1 MEIMDNHSKSDIA
14 LEVHGT
20 LGKTLGDVACSVC
33 DEYGLKSIG
42 LGGGSAINSILSQK
56 IKESIEHKNKN
67 FLTFKS
73 IPCGDGGT
81 SCGQAISASARI

>member
-1 MEIMDNHSKSDIA
+1 
-14 LEVHGT
+14 
-20 LGKTLGDVACSVC
+20 
-33 DEYGLKSIG
+33 LKSIG